1 MAIWPWRFF
10 LKWALT
16 YIYYIYG
23 QHIGPTLLCCACR
36 KTIICIFFCL
46 ENFPNIQL
54 WKYTPAASWRKN
66 EKNSNYIFR
75 SVLNLHLCGALI
87 DIKIRP
93 CDTDHHPLSKG
104 TTFLFSLSQTNYIL
118 KDFPTLSDMSLF
130 WIRSELKVAPFKTMW
145 AGWSSCQTTSTAVL
159 KNKT

>member
-1 MAIWPWRFF
+1 MA
-10 LKWALT
+10 
-16 YIYYIYG
+16 
-23 QHIGPTLLCCACR
+23 QLCCAVR
-36 KTIICIFFCL
+36 AERRSYVYFSVWKT
-46 ENFPNIQL
+46 FPISSSGNTHRPPAGGKTRRIQI
-54 WKYTPAASWRKN
+54 TFP
-66 EKNSNYIFR
+66 R

-159 KNKT
+159 INKTSREREPALASQIWSWGQ